1 MCYTSIKKE
10 YIIFNQANNF
20 TLLYVEDDKLTQKI
34 VQSVL
39 KGYFKKIFVADN
51 GEEGLELYKEAS
63 PDIVLADISM
73 PKMDGLEMCRKI
85 RDVCQQQQ
93 IVLFTGYNEIDYLSK
108 AINMN
113 INKYIM
119 KPLKTKQMFEVLD
132 EIVKELKKEKESEAY
147 KKDLEFAS
155 HHDLLTGLAN
165 RKLFFKHLEQLVSD
179 SLREKKAIA
188 ILSMDLNR
196 FKPINDT
203 YGHDV
208 GDIVLKKVAH
218 YLEKSLRKSDII
230 SRFGGD
236 EFVIAVGF
244 LKDHNHILKFL
255 ERLERNFLEPV
266 IHRDDDGITHKLNI
280 GFSMGITF
288 YNAYIN
294 SSFHTLLREA
304 DKAMYR
310 AKELK
315 VPYMFFDPN
324 EESKFKIKARKAKE
338 IKDAI
343 KRGEFLLYYQ
353 PIVEIKNQ
361 QAVAFE
367 SLLRWNH
374 PKKGLLTPDEFLP
387 YIWDNLETRSYLSEW
402 IMESVFSQYERWVEE
417 GKAFK
422 LSINMSSLEFHSEQ
436 FLSITKKLLKKYS
449 KVLTSDI
456 IFEIDEATA
465 IKDSIVKNSIIK
477 ELTQMGFKIALDD
490 FGTGNST
497 LNHLQTFNI
506 DTLKIDKSFVIEM
519 LNDKESHTIVD
530 ASIKLAKVF
539 DYKVVAIGLEHKEQ
553 LPDLEKL
560 GCDQAQ
566 GYGIARPMPSSEVLN
581 FIQEAT

>member
-1 MCYTSIKKE
+1 MFI
-10 YIIFNQANNF
+10 AN
-20 TLLYVEDDKLTQKI
+20 
-34 VQSVL
+34 
-39 KGYFKKIFVADN
+39 N
-51 GEEGLELYKEAS
+51 GEEGFDIYQKRK

-85 RDVCQQQQ
+85 RDFNPKQQ
-93 IVLFTGYNEIDYLSK
+93 IVLFTSYNEVDYLSK

-119 KPLKTKQMFEVLD
+119 KPLNTKELFNTFD
-132 EIVKELKKEKESEAY
+132 EIVTELQRERDNEAY

-155 HHDLLTGLAN
+155 NHDLLTGLAN
-165 RKLFFKHLEQLVSD
+165 RKLFFTRLEQLVED
-179 SLREKKAIA
+179 SLREKKSVA
-188 ILSMDLNR
+188 ILSMDLNH

-208 GDIVLKKVAH
+208 GDIVLKKVAQ

-244 LKDHNHILKFL
+244 LKNHNHILKFL
-255 ERLERNFLEPV
+255 KRLERSFLEP
-266 IHRDDDGITHKLNI
+266 ITYRDDDGLKHKLNI
-280 GFSMGITF
+280 SFSMGITF
-288 YNAYIN
+288 CNSCIN
-294 SSFHTLLREA
+294 NSFDTLLREA

-315 VPYMFFDPN
+315 IPYAFFDPN
-324 EESKFKIKARKAKE
+324 EESKFKVKARKSEE

-343 KRGEFLLYYQ
+343 RRGEFLLFYQ
-353 PIVEIKNQ
+353 PIIDIKTNK
-361 QAVAFE
+361 VVTFE
-367 SLLRWNH
+367 SLLRWHH
-374 PKKGLLTPDEFLP
+374 PKKGLLTPDKFLP

-402 IMESVFSQYERWVEE
+402 VIETVFAQYERWIDE
-417 GKAFK
+417 GRALS
-422 LSINMSSLEFHSEQ
+422 LSINISLMEFHSEQ
-436 FLSITKKLLKKYS
+436 FLSIVKRLIKEYP

-465 IKDSIVKNSIIK
+465 IKDTNVKESIIK
-477 ELTQMGFKIALDD
+477 ELKEMGFKIALDD
-490 FGTGNST
+490 FGTGQST

-506 DTLKIDKSFVIEM
+506 DIIKIDKSFVVDM
-519 LNDKESHTIVD
+519 LKDKESHTIVD

-539 DYKVVAIGLEHKEQ
+539 NYKVIAIGVEHREQ
-553 LPDLEKL
+553 LPDLQRL

-566 GYGIARPMPSSEVLN
+566 GYGIARPMPSNEVLA
-581 FIQEAT
+581 FL